1 MDYSEHTRDGL
12 KVLWSE
18 AVKLSFKAFCK
29 IVIVRGWFFFFDL
42 QTSSAYTIC
51 LLLGQKYPYE
61 QIQKTDLH
69 EL

>member
-12 KVLWSE
+12 KVLRSE
-18 AVKLSFKAFCK
+18 AVELSFKPFCK
-29 IVIVRGWFFFFDL
+29 IVIVRVFFFFDL
-42 QTSSAYTIC
+42 PTTSPYTIC